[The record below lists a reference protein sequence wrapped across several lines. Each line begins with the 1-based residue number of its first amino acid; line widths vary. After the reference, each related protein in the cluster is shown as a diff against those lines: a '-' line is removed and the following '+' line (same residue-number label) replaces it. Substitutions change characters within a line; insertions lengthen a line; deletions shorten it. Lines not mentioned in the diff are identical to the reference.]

1 LNARRV
7 DGKRVGR
14 MAEKNYI
21 SAEGAARLRS
31 EYDQL
36 LTVERPRVVNQVAAA
51 AAEGD
56 RSENAEYIYGKKRL
70 REIDRRLG
78 WLDKTLDA
86 LEVVAPPARAEV
98 VVFLSWVRI
107 EDAAGRM
114 QLLRIVGQ
122 DETDAKLGHISWR
135 SPVGRALLKRRVDD
149 QVIVE
154 TPGGRVEWTVVEI
167 DVQRPE

>member
-1 LNARRV
+1 
-7 DGKRVGR
+7 

>member
-1 LNARRV
+1 
-7 DGKRVGR
+7 

-56 RSENAEYIYGKKRL
+56 RSENAEYIYGTKRL

>member
-1 LNARRV
+1 
-7 DGKRVGR
+7 

-149 QVIVE
+149 QVVVE

-167 DVQRPE
+167 GVQRPE

>member
-1 LNARRV
+1 
-7 DGKRVGR
+7 

-21 SAEGAARLRS
+21 SAEGAARLRN

-36 LTVERPRVVNQVAAA
+36 LTVDRPRVVNQVAAA

-78 WLDKTLDA
+78 WLNKTLDA